1 MTVSGVTALAGEA
14 DEMVFHGVSDVSA
27 AVFLDTAHFVTAD
40 DETNFLRIYN
50 INNTEEPVSL
60 LDLNAFLAVDSEHPE
75 GDIEAAAR
83 IGDRIYWITSHGRNK
98 DGKMR
103 PGRHRFFCTRIY
115 RDENKLRLVPAGQ
128 ACTNLMRQFLTHSSP
143 VTETIAKAAQ
153 FDEILS
159 KKERRKLAPKEEGL
173 NIEGLGFY
181 PPNESLLIGLRNP
194 LYSPDGKKG
203 DKAIV
208 IELLNPRMVAGEGAD
223 AQFGRIL
230 VWDLD
235 ERGIRGMEYSSQHE
249 VFYILAGPI
258 DSETTFALYQWD
270 GDFEHQP
277 VPLFV
282 WPRNETFNP
291 EGITE
296 RSSDGLLWL
305 FSDDGTLEIPV
316 ASSDECRPGELLNN
330 GKCPNKYLTNPL
342 RKTFRVRTVNPIE
355 SSK

>member
-1 MTVSGVTALAGEA
+1 
-14 DEMVFHGVSDVSA
+14 MVFHGAADVSA

-50 INNTEEPVSL
+50 VNITEQPVSL
-60 LDLNAFLAVDSEHPE
+60 LDLSAFLAVDSEHPE

-103 PGRHRFFCTRIY
+103 PGRHRFFCTRIKT
-115 RDENKLRLVPAGQ
+115 DGNGLKLDPAGQ
-128 ACTNLMRQFLTHSSP
+128 ACTNLMRQFLAHSSP
-143 VTETIAKAAQ
+143 VTETIAKAAR
-153 FDEILS
+153 FEESLS
-159 KKERRKLAPKEEGL
+159 KKERKNLAPKEEGL

-203 DKAIV
+203 GKAII
-208 IELLNPRMVAGEGAD
+208 IELLNPRSMVDEGTD

-230 VWDLD
+230 VWDLND
-235 ERGIRGMEYSSQHE
+235 RGVRGIEYSSQYE

-258 DSETTFALYQWD
+258 DSETTFALYQWG

-282 WPRNETFNP
+282 WPRNDTFNP
-291 EGITE
+291 EGIAE
-296 RSSDGLLWL
+296 RSSDALLWL

-316 ASSDECRPGELLNN
+316 DSPEECRPGELLNN